1 MADDVAVLSRAL
13 RGDVVD
19 DAHPDIDCVAE
30 APPETGFDP
39 RDCARFESR
48 RGHEMHFGQAPAA
61 LRDLEGL
68 ADRLADLDA
77 WQWRDGFGDM
87 FITGQDLGVLDE
99 LLKVGVPLRAS
110 SVVSLT
116 SEQATSL
123 TRLREFLQS

>member
-1 MADDVAVLSRAL
+1 MRLPSEYPEIVAAGVATLRSVSAEVRAAATN
-13 RGDVVD
+13 RS
-19 DAHPDIDCVAE
+19 DATELWLTV
-30 APPETGFDP
+30 
-39 RDCARFESR
+39 
-48 RGHEMHFGQAPAA
+48 
-61 LRDLEGL
+61 RDLEGL

-110 SVVSLT
+110 SIVSLS